1 MRSRTSITGAVLGA
15 VLFLGLSGA
24 QAAEDVGQP
33 YVKGMA
39 SYIGADS
46 DRNVDDNIAGGLVGF
61 GYAMSEH
68 WNAEIDFQR
77 LNLDGDSG
85 YPDQDQSAINLNLM
99 NLYNR
104 GGTFSPYILGGI
116 GIVNTEVNNADHD
129 DFQAQLGV
137 GALTRLWRDRLSLRT
152 EVLGRYQDASE
163 NSLYDL
169 IVNAGFS
176 FALGS
181 KPTPVAAAA
190 PVAAPVVAPPP
201 PPPPP
206 PAPPADEDGDG
217 VPDTADQCPNTPKG
231 ERVGAQ
237 GCTCDVV
244 RQVHFKT
251 NSAELTADDKK
262 MLDELAAT
270 LTKLKFVSGTV
281 IGHTDST
288 GADAYNQK
296 LSERRAKAV
305 ADYLE
310 AKGIG
315 GGRLAVS
322 GVGESQPVGDNK
334 TKEGRAENRRV
345 VLRRTDC
352 GNS

>member
-1 MRSRTSITGAVLGA
+1 MSITTAALGA
-15 VLFLGLSGA
+15 VLLFGLAST

-33 YVKGMA
+33 YVKGMG
-39 SYIGADS
+39 SYIGADN
-46 DRNVDDNIAGGLVGF
+46 DRNVDDNIAGGLLGF

-68 WNAEIDFQR
+68 WNAEIDYQR
-77 LNLDGDSG
+77 LNLDGESG
-85 YPDQDQSAINLNLM
+85 FPDQDQSAINLNLM

-104 GGTFSPYILGGI
+104 GGAFSPYILGGI
-116 GIVNTEVNNADHD
+116 GIVNTEVNNDDND

-137 GALTRLWRDRLSLRT
+137 GALTRLWTDRLSLRT
-152 EVLGRYQDASE
+152 EVLYRYQDASK
-163 NSLYDL
+163 SLYDV

-181 KPTPVAAAA
+181 TPTPVAAPA
-190 PVAAPVVAPPP
+190 PVAAAVVAPP

-217 VPDTADQCPNTPKG
+217 VPDTADQCPGTPKG

-251 NSAELTADDKK
+251 DSAELTADDKK
-262 MLDELAAT
+262 MLDELADS

-288 GADAYNQK
+288 GADSYNQK
-296 LSERRAKAV
+296 LSERRAQAV

-315 GGRLAVS
+315 SGRLAVS
-322 GVGESQPVGDNK
+322 GVGETQPIGDNK
-334 TKEGRAENRRV
+334 TADGRAQNRRV

-352 GNS
+352 DNG